1 MPEQKSLTP
10 QERARQKKWMKRGIL
25 ASALVALVSVCAL
38 VFLLVDSLIAKNAH
52 REILERFIIEELVD
66 APGTVTPDIRKQWDG
81 SGATLKVDFAALVGA
96 NSDTVAWL
104 QVPGTDISYPVLH
117 AADNDF
123 YTTHGFDRT
132 TDTRGAIFLEAS
144 NAAAFADR
152 NSIIYGH
159 AMRDTTMFGSLRA
172 HFLADAKETV
182 DPFFYLYLP
191 DGRVNRYLV
200 FSYYDT
206 GDASDAYS
214 TFTADDAYDYYVYYA
229 QTLSQAG
236 VTWEE
241 LLRTAGVTDPAGAA
255 QEEREGAAAVDP
267 AEDGREGAAADGVP
281 APEADSI
288 FAERPPIVTLST
300 CVGPSGSSRRFVVH
314 GVLAGSVVR

>member
-1 MPEQKSLTP
+1 MKQPRVLSAT
-10 QERARQKKWMKRGIL
+10 ERDRQKKWINRGIL
-25 ASALVALVSVCAL
+25 ASALVALVSVCAIIY
-38 VFLLVDSLIAKNAH
+38 LLMDTRRARSAHEDLLEQFVTEDASLTATGSVLNV
-52 REILERFIIEELVD
+52 RGD
-66 APGTVTPDIRKQWDG
+66 WDG
-81 SGATLKVDFAALVGA
+81 SGANLQVNFPELMNASGDV
-96 NSDTVAWL
+96 VAWL
-104 QVPGTDISYPVLH
+104 QVPQTTISYPVMH
-117 AADNDF
+117 NPDNDF
-123 YTTHGFDRT
+123 YATHGFGGES
-132 TDTRGAIFLEAS
+132 DTHGAIFLEAT
-144 NAAAFADR
+144 NAPAMTDR

-172 HFLADAKETV
+172 HFLADAGETL

-206 GDASDAYS
+206 GDSSDTYA

-241 LLRTAGVTDPAGAA
+241 LLRSAGVTDPAGAA
-255 QEEREGAAAVDP
+255 QEEREGAAADP
-267 AEDGREGAAADGVP
+267 AEDEREGAAADGVP

>member
-1 MPEQKSLTP
+1 
-10 QERARQKKWMKRGIL
+10 MKRGIL
-25 ASALVALVSVCAL
+25 ASAVIALVSVCAL
-38 VFLLVDSLIAKNAH
+38 VILFVNYLIARNAH
-52 REILERFIIEELVD
+52 REILERFIIEEFVE
-66 APGTVTPDIRKQWDG
+66 APGAITYDIRKKWDG
-81 SGATLKVDFAALVGA
+81 SGATLKVDFAALQEA

-104 QVPGTDISYPVLH
+104 QIPRTDISYPVLH
-117 AADNDF
+117 ADDNDF
-123 YTTHGFDRT
+123 YTTHGFDKT
-132 TDTRGAIFLEAS
+132 ANTHGAIFLEATNDTS
-144 NAAAFADR
+144 FSDR

-172 HFLADAKETV
+172 HFSASAEESA

-241 LLRTAGVTDPAGAA
+241 LLRSAGVTDAAGDAE
-255 QEEREGAAAVDP
+255 EEREGAST
-267 AEDGREGAAADGVP
+267 DGAS
-281 APEADSI
+281 APKADSI
-288 FAERPPIVTLST
+288 FAGRPPIVTLST
-300 CVGPSGSSRRFVVH
+300 CIGPSGSSRRFVVH
-314 GVLAGSVVR
+314 GVFCGSVVR

>member
-1 MPEQKSLTP
+1 MKQPHSLSA
-10 QERARQKKWMKRGIL
+10 EEKKRQKKWIDRGIL
-25 ASALVALVSVCAL
+25 ASALVALVSVCAIIY
-38 VFLLVDSLIAKNAH
+38 LLTDTFKARSAH
-52 REILERFIIEELVD
+52 QELLERFVTEDVSHASAGNTVD
-66 APGTVTPDIRKQWDG
+66 VRKEWDG
-81 SGATLKVDFAALVGA
+81 SGATLQVNFPELMNASGDV
-96 NSDTVAWL
+96 VAWL
-104 QVPGTDISYPVLH
+104 QVPNTTISYPVMQTP
-117 AADNDF
+117 DNDF
-123 YTTHGFDRT
+123 YATHGFSGESDKH
-132 TDTRGAIFLEAS
+132 GAIFLEATNS
-144 NAAAFADR
+144 PAMTDL

-172 HFLADAKETV
+172 HFLADEGETV

-206 GDASDAYS
+206 GDNSDTYA
-214 TFTADDAYDYYVYYA
+214 TFSADDAYDYYVYYA

-241 LLRTAGVTDPAGAA
+241 LLRSAGVTDPAGAA
-255 QEEREGAAAVDP
+255 HEEREGAAADS
-267 AEDGREGAAADGVP
+267 
-281 APEADSI
+281 APTPEEDSI

-300 CVGPSGSSRRFVVH
+300 CIGPSGSSRRFVVH